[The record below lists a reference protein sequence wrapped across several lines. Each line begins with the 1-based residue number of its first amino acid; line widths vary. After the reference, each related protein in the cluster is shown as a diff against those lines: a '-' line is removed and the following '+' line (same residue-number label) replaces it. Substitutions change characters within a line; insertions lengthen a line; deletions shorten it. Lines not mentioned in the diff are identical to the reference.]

1 MPQDLTVGS
10 PSKTLLKFSLPL
22 LLSTALQQIYSI
34 ADSVIVGRY
43 TGTAGLAAIGAGYP
57 ITLIFVAIATG
68 GSMGCSVVISRLFG
82 AKELGRTRTAAET
95 ALLALSL
102 LGVVLAALGV
112 ALAGPILRL
121 MNAHGELWLDASVYL
136 RIYAVGVLPMLVYN
150 AANAVFTGLGDSRR
164 PLYFL
169 MLSSALNI
177 VLDIYA
183 VASLGLGVAGAAW
196 ATAISQAVS
205 AVLAVLVILRQ
216 LRKMP
221 AEPRRGALD
230 GELLGEMTRL
240 GLPAIFQQATV
251 ALAHTA
257 VQSMINVYD
266 TAVVAGY
273 EMGGKVNTVIYSC
286 LNTLGTA
293 LSTYVSQSLG
303 AKKYA
308 NIRDGARASWVMCLA
323 VSLVIIALAELFPAQ
338 VIMLFLGKEADPLA
352 MDVGVSFLRIIMPL
366 YMFISVIIAG
376 GGLLRG
382 MGHTMSFFL
391 STVAEI
397 VVRVG
402 MCWLV
407 SRLMGSY
414 LGIFLGWIAGPV
426 TGAILAFWLWRKVL
440 KKEVLPYC

>member
-10 PSKTLLKFSLPL
+10 PSRTLLKFSLPL

-57 ITLIFVAIATG
+57 VTLIFVAIATG

-82 AKELGRTRTAAET
+82 AKDYGRTRTASET

-112 ALAGPILRL
+112 ALAGPILHL
-121 MNAHGELWLDASVYL
+121 LNAHGELWHDAAAYL

-169 MLSSALNI
+169 LLSSALN
-177 VLDIYA
+177 VALDIYA
-183 VASLGLGVAGAAW
+183 VAVLRLGVAGAAW

-205 AVLAVLVILRQ
+205 AVLAVAVILRQ

-221 AEPRRGALD
+221 REPRRAVLD
-230 GELLGEMTRL
+230 GALLGEMTRL

-251 ALAHTA
+251 ALAHMA
-257 VQSMINVYD
+257 VQSMINTYD

-293 LSTYVSQSLG
+293 LSTYVSQCLG

-308 NIRDGARASWVMCLA
+308 NIRDGARASWLMCLT
-323 VSLVIIALAELFPAQ
+323 VSLVIIVLAELFPAQ
-338 VIMLFLGKEADPLA
+338 VIRLFLGAEADPLA
-352 MDVGVSFLRIIMPL
+352 LEVGVSFLRIILPL
-366 YMFISVIIAG
+366 YIFISVIITG

-382 MGHTMSFFL
+382 MGRTLWFFL
-391 STVAEI
+391 STLAEI
-397 VVRVG
+397 IVRVAA
-402 MCWLV
+402 CRLV
-407 SRLMGSY
+407 SRLMDSY

-426 TGAILAFWLWRKVL
+426 TGAILAFWLWKKIL

>member
-112 ALAGPILRL
+112 VLAGPILRL

-183 VASLGLGVAGAAW
+183 VASLGLGVAGAAVGFSVV
-196 ATAISQAVS
+196 TAELTFENAVGALHLLLFTQLRAVVGETLTGNL
-205 AVLAVLVILRQ
+205 AVLAGLAFCILDLGVKGTACALQIEVGTLAARELQ
-216 LRKMP
+216 LGTEISCHFFMLP
-221 AEPRRGALD
+221 
-230 GELLGEMTRL
+230 LLSCGVDRIQFAFDEES
-240 GLPAIFQQATV
+240 A
-251 ALAHTA
+251 
-257 VQSMINVYD
+257 N
-266 TAVVAGY
+266 AGY
-273 EMGGKVNTVIYSC
+273 EN
-286 LNTLGTA
+286 L
-293 LSTYVSQSLG
+293 
-303 AKKYA
+303 
-308 NIRDGARASWVMCLA
+308 
-323 VSLVIIALAELFPAQ
+323 
-338 VIMLFLGKEADPLA
+338 
-352 MDVGVSFLRIIMPL
+352 
-366 YMFISVIIAG
+366 
-376 GGLLRG
+376 
-382 MGHTMSFFL
+382 
-391 STVAEI
+391 
-397 VVRVG
+397 
-402 MCWLV
+402 
-407 SRLMGSY
+407 
-414 LGIFLGWIAGPV
+414 
-426 TGAILAFWLWRKVL
+426 
-440 KKEVLPYC
+440 

>member
-82 AKELGRTRTAAET
+82 AKEYGRTRTAAET

-112 ALAGPILRL
+112 VLAGPILRL

-169 MLSSALNI
+169 LLSSVLNI

-216 LRKMP
+216 LRKC
-221 AEPRRGALD
+221 PRSRGAA
-230 GELLGEMTRL
+230 RS
-240 GLPAIFQQATV
+240 
-251 ALAHTA
+251 TA
-257 VQSMINVYD
+257 
-266 TAVVAGY
+266 
-273 EMGGKVNTVIYSC
+273 SC
-286 LNTLGTA
+286 
-293 LSTYVSQSLG
+293 S
-303 AKKYA
+303 
-308 NIRDGARASWVMCLA
+308 AR
-323 VSLVIIALAELFPAQ
+323 
-338 VIMLFLGKEADPLA
+338 
-352 MDVGVSFLRIIMPL
+352 
-366 YMFISVIIAG
+366 
-376 GGLLRG
+376 
-382 MGHTMSFFL
+382 
-391 STVAEI
+391 
-397 VVRVG
+397 
-402 MCWLV
+402 
-407 SRLMGSY
+407 
-414 LGIFLGWIAGPV
+414 
-426 TGAILAFWLWRKVL
+426 
-440 KKEVLPYC
+440 